1 MTAEPPDPAVFS
13 LFDAEAVEVGADP
26 LRWIPVRR
34 SLGIGAFGVNA
45 YRADSGETVIEDH
58 VESPGQEELY
68 VVLRGRVELS
78 VGEKRLRLA
87 AGEAI
92 FVAEP
97 ETRRGGVAL
106 EADTTV
112 LAIGGWREQPYHS
125 LPWEPIYLSDRAF
138 RNGEWAKSVEIL
150 EREAGE
156 HRGHPFVRYRL
167 ACCLAQLGEG
177 DAALAELGAAV
188 EARPQLRE
196 RAADDR
202 LLEPLRDLDGWASL
216 GP

>member
-1 MTAEPPDPAVFS
+1 VTAEPSDPQVFS

-26 LRWIPVRR
+26 LRWVPVRR

-45 YRADSGETVIEDH
+45 YRAGSGEAVIEDH

-68 VVLRGRVELS
+68 VVLRGRVEFS
-78 VGEKRLRLA
+78 VGDKRFRLA

-92 FVAEP
+92 FVAQP
-97 ETRRGGVAL
+97 QTRRSGVAL
-106 EADTTV
+106 QAETAV

-138 RNGEWAKSVEIL
+138 RGREWAESVRIL

-156 HRGHPFVRYRL
+156 HRGNPFIRYRL
-167 ACCLAQLGEG
+167 ACCLAQLGES
-177 DAALAELGAAV
+177 DAALVELRAAV
-188 EARPQLRE
+188 EARPEMRE
-196 RAADDR
+196 RAADDP
-202 LLEPLRDLDGWASL
+202 LLRPVRDLDGWPSL
-216 GP
+216 GS